1 MKMENGYVV
10 TEEERPYACGRKSCC
25 GEEETKISYQTN

>member
-25 GEEETKISYQTN
+25 GEEETKSNQ

>member
-10 TEEERPYACGRKSCC
+10 TEEERLMLAAGNPAVVKK
-25 GEEETKISYQTN
+25 ETKSNQ

>member
-25 GEEETKISYQTN
+25 GEEKT

>member
-10 TEEERPYACGRKSCC
+10 TEEERLMLAAGNPAVVK
-25 GEEETKISYQTN
+25 KKLNQTSN